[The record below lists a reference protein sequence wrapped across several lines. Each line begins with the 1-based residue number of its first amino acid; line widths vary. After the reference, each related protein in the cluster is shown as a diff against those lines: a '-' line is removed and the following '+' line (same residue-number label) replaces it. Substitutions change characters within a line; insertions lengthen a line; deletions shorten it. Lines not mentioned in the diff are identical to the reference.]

1 LSLSP
6 HSSGFVPA
14 QTDFE
19 LRVPARFSAGTLN
32 GRELA
37 LAPARVLDEGRDRRF
52 AAVRIPLAESEV
64 VLR

>member
-1 LSLSP
+1 
-6 HSSGFVPA
+6 
-14 QTDFE
+14 
-19 LRVPARFSAGTLN
+19 VPARFSAGTLN